1 MQVKALVTGLTVLA
15 AGVVMAAAAPQA
27 WFLPSVYFNGAV
39 GRSSADHVEDLAV
52 GHHDPTR
59 TDGTVQGLELG
70 ASLRTGWY
78 LEGFATYTLHYGAS
92 EEWEGEWEEAF
103 LKLVEL
109 PGGFEVRG
117 GRMLARFGALNA
129 IHLHGWE
136 SVDLPLVSGLL
147 LGEDGL
153 IVDGGALAWI
163 RRDRMLT
170 YGAIAGYG
178 RVKAHAHGDHGD
190 EEHTDGDH
198 DDHEAHDDHDEHDDH
213 AEGGWD
219 GDAAYG
225 RLFAIYRA
233 NDFNQWT
240 LGASGAVGDNAQKR
254 SRSVLG
260 LDLTYQWRANGLEA
274 GGRALRWTTE
284 VMTKIEKLAHDDHD
298 EDAHDDHA
306 HEAGEHGDELE
317 RVVTTGF
324 YTQAVWTWNTHW
336 DTGLRIG
343 VVERE
348 GERDARYRVSPAVTW
363 RPWGTP
369 AVAMRLQ
376 YNYDDLGA
384 DEEHTVWAQLGL
396 SWGGGEVR

>member
-1 MQVKALVTGLTVLA
+1 MQVKAWVAVLT
-15 AGVVMAAAAPQA
+15 VMAAGTAVAAPQA
-27 WFLPSVYFNGAV
+27 WLAPSVHFNGAV
-39 GRSSADHVEDLAV
+39 GSSSADHVEDLAV

-59 TDGTVQGLELG
+59 ADGTVQGLELG
-70 ASLRTGWY
+70 ASLRIGSY

-103 LKLVEL
+103 LKLVDL
-109 PGGFEVRG
+109 PGGFELRG

-129 IHLHGWE
+129 LHLHGWD
-136 SVDLPLVSGLL
+136 SVNLPLVAGLL

-153 IVDGGALAWI
+153 ILDGGDLTWI

-178 RVKAHAHGDHGD
+178 RVQAHAHGEHD
-190 EEHTDGDH
+190 EEHAAADADP
-198 DDHEAHDDHDEHDDH
+198 DAHEVH
-213 AEGGWD
+213 AAGGWD
-219 GDAAYG
+219 GDVGYG

-240 LGASGAVGDNAQKR
+240 LGASGAVGDNAANR

-260 LDLTYQWRANGLEA
+260 LDLTYQWRENGLEA

-284 VMTKIEKLAHDDHD
+284 VMTKIEKLAHD

-306 HEAGEHGDELE
+306 QAAEEGHEDDPGSEA
-317 RVVTTGF
+317 TTGF
-324 YTQAVWTWNTHW
+324 YTQAVWTWNKHW

-343 VVERE
+343 AVERE
-348 GERDARYRVSPAVTW
+348 GQRAARSRLSPVVTW

>member
-1 MQVKALVTGLTVLA
+1 MQVKAFLAGLTVLA
-15 AGVVMAAAAPQA
+15 VGTVLAAAAPQA
-27 WFLPSVYFNGAV
+27 WLTPSVHFNGAV
-39 GRSSADHVEDLAV
+39 GSSSADHVEDLAV

-59 TDGTVQGLELG
+59 EDGSVQGLELG
-70 ASLRTGWY
+70 ASLRTGAY
-78 LEGFATYTLHYGAS
+78 LDGFATYALHYGAS
-92 EEWEGEWEEAF
+92 EEWDGEWEEAF
-103 LKLVEL
+103 LKLVDL

-117 GRMLARFGALNA
+117 GRILARFGALNA
-129 IHLHGWE
+129 THLHGWD

-153 IVDGGALAWI
+153 ILDGGDLTWI
-163 RRDRMLT
+163 RRDRTLT
-170 YGAIAGYG
+170 FGAIAGYG
-178 RVKAHAHGDHGD
+178 RVKAHDHGDHAD
-190 EEHTDGDH
+190 EHADED
-198 DDHEAHDDHDEHDDH
+198 EAHDDHADH
-213 AEGGWD
+213 EEGGWD
-219 GDAAYG
+219 GDAGNG
-225 RLFAIYRA
+225 RLFAIYHA

-240 LGASGAVGDNAQKR
+240 VGTSGAFGDNAGNR

-260 LDLTYQWRANGLEA
+260 LDLAYQWRENGLDA

-298 EDAHDDHA
+298 EDAHADHA
-306 HEAGEHGDELE
+306 DHADEHAEEHGDERE
-317 RVVTTGF
+317 RLATTGF
-324 YTQAVWTWNTHW
+324 YTQAVWSWNDHW

-343 VVERE
+343 AVERE

-363 RPWGTP
+363 LPLGSP

-384 DEEHTVWAQLGL
+384 AEEHTVWAQLGL